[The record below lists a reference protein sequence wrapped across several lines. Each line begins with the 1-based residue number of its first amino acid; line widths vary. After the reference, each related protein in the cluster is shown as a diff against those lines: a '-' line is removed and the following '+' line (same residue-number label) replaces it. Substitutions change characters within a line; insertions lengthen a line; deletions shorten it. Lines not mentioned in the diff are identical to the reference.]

1 MRASISI
8 RKNENI
14 GLPRHVIDMSYIIF
28 HHNTAAIYAVYL
40 GTRVMRKHHFT
51 QISLQHVFRR
61 CCDQTFRFFFVL
73 YSETT
78 AAASAAANAI
88 LSTLGSYGMR
98 LGQVEPI
105 YSVQLD
111 HYHMDLPTNITRLLS
126 HKVSCGYHGK
136 IQKVISVTTVPLA
149 KNDWN
154 WCPHDA
160 DLIFRQKILQSVSL
174 LG

>member
-61 CCDQTFRFFFVL
+61 CCDQTFRFSSF
-73 YSETT
+73 Y
-78 AAASAAANAI
+78 
-88 LSTLGSYGMR
+88 
-98 LGQVEPI
+98 
-105 YSVQLD
+105 
-111 HYHMDLPTNITRLLS
+111 
-126 HKVSCGYHGK
+126 
-136 IQKVISVTTVPLA
+136 IQKPQQLHQPLQMPYCPPWVIWDEIGASRTDLFCTTRSLPHGPANQYHKTVESQGFLWLPWKNPKSDSVTTVPLA

-160 DLIFRQKILQSVSL
+160 DLIFRQKIQSVSL

>member
-78 AAASAAANAI
+78 AAASAAADAI
-88 LSTLGSYGMR
+88 LSTLVIWDEIGASRTDLFCTTRSLPHGPANQYHKT
-98 LGQVEPI
+98 VE
-105 YSVQLD
+105 SQGFLW
-111 HYHMDLPTNITRLLS
+111 LPWKNPKS
-126 HKVSCGYHGK
+126 D
-136 IQKVISVTTVPLA
+136 SVTTVPLA